1 MSGTYLHLSVRKIVV
16 SHSVDVCLQ
25 QTRLKEVTNHQK
37 EKKKRPTA
45 IMTWNKCMG
54 SWTHVGFVGKSPS
67 AEVVAACG
75 ELPSP
80 KYEDSHYHASSFWI
94 LSNKIFPPRKIGN
107 QMVVTWLTSLSNERG
122 WHMLNFFF
130 LIQNFGSI
138 IESLHGNWSG
148 HIEFG
153 LWAWWSGLEKIE
165 VVDCMRVGVTVAI
178 TTIILL

>member
-80 KYEDSHYHASSFWI
+80 KYEDAIIMHRPSESYQTKFFLLVRLETRR
-94 LSNKIFPPRKIGN
+94 LSLDSLLCQMNKDGICLI
-107 QMVVTWLTSLSNERG
+107 
-122 WHMLNFFF
+122 FFF
-130 LIQNFGSI
+130 
-138 IESLHGNWSG
+138 
-148 HIEFG
+148 
-153 LWAWWSGLEKIE
+153 
-165 VVDCMRVGVTVAI
+165 
-178 TTIILL
+178 